1 MGFDI
6 FEQKYVKPE
15 YEFDL
20 FSCIQKI
27 IYRIFLDIF
36 WVKHIYET
44 YEKNTFQTV
53 EHSYPKD

>member
-15 YEFDL
+15 YEFDS
-20 FSCIQKI
+20 FSCIQKFMN
-27 IYRIFLDIF
+27 RVFLDIF

-44 YEKNTFQTV
+44 Y
-53 EHSYPKD
+53 